1 MLLQSI
7 LRAAGTVTCLGR
19 VTTVDR
25 HAGNMHELGFPPV
38 STNILANVSVSISIT
53 SESVVNYQS
62 PVAEYGVIWRTILC
76 PRNKPELP
84 SYEDAVS
91 GIASTNIS

>member
-1 MLLQSI
+1 M
-7 LRAAGTVTCLGR
+7 CWGR

-38 STNILANVSVSISIT
+38 GTNILSNVSVSISVT
-53 SESVVNYQS
+53 SESVANYRS

-76 PRNKPELP
+76 PENEPELP
-84 SYEDAVS
+84 SYEDAVC
-91 GIASTNIS
+91 GIASMDIS